1 VGIKR
6 DGEIESVE
14 INRRSGHR
22 FLDDAARRIVRMAA
36 PFEPFPPEI
45 RADTDILYITRTY
58 NFTRA
63 DEVVTSD

>member
-1 VGIKR
+1 
-6 DGEIESVE
+6 
-14 INRRSGHR
+14 
-22 FLDDAARRIVRMAA
+22 DDAARRIVRMAA

>member
-1 VGIKR
+1 MRIPPSLALVAL
-6 DGEIESVE
+6 
-14 INRRSGHR
+14 
-22 FLDDAARRIVRMAA
+22 FLAA
-36 PFEPFPPEI
+36 PAQGASSAGCALSPEI